1 MSTQQFEQDDQQ
13 KPDDAQ
19 DQAPEQEEESFNPD
33 EAVDSAFMVPKEKQ
47 PLSKGTVAMFVIL
60 AIAGAGTY
68 LMYLRTGPQSASAAT
83 DPKAQQVIKQ
93 FMNDRNKNP
102 AALQKMLE
110 YTESVMKQFRNYPS
124 VNHVPLS
131 SNPFKMASESGQKP
145 TPADDSRER
154 KQREEEKAAIA
165 KAAAELQLQSVMHSD
180 KNKSCM
186 INNTL
191 YREGQQIDAFTIEKI
206 SPHTVIV
213 RSGIYRF
220 QLSMQGK

>member
-13 KPDDAQ
+13 KPEDAQ
-19 DQAPEQEEESFNPD
+19 DQAPEQEEESFDPD
-33 EAVDSAFMVPKEKQ
+33 QAVDSAFMVPKEKQ

-110 YTESVMKQFRNYPS
+110 YTESVMKQLRNYSS
-124 VNHVPLS
+124 VSHVPLS
-131 SNPFKMASESGQKP
+131 SNPFKMAAESGQKP
-145 TPADDSRER
+145 TAGDDTRE
-154 KQREEEKAAIA
+154 KKLREEERAAVA
-165 KAAAELQLQSVMHSD
+165 KAVAGLQLQSVMHSD

-191 YREGQQIDAFTIEKI
+191 YREGQQIDSFTIEKI
-206 SPHTVIV
+206 SPNTVIV
-213 RSGIYRF
+213 RSGVYRF
-220 QLSMQGK
+220 QLSMQR

>member
-1 MSTQQFEQDDQQ
+1 MSTQQFEQDDQ

-68 LMYLRTGPQSASAAT
+68 FMYLRTGPQSASAAT

-102 AALQKMLE
+102 AALQKMLD
-110 YTESVMKQFRNYPS
+110 YTESVMKQLRNYSS

-131 SNPFKMASESGQKP
+131 SNPFKMAAEAGHEP
-145 TPADDSRER
+145 TPADDSREK
-154 KQREEEKAAIA
+154 KQREEEKAAAA
-165 KAAAELQLQSVMHSD
+165 KAVAGLQLQFVMHSD

-191 YREGQQIDAFTIEKI
+191 YREGQQVDSFTIEKI
-206 SPHTVIV
+206 SPNTVVV

>member
-13 KPDDAQ
+13 KPEDAQ
-19 DQAPEQEEESFNPD
+19 DQAPEQEEESFDPD
-33 EAVDSAFMVPKEKQ
+33 QAVDSAFMVPKEKQ

-68 LMYLRTGPQSASAAT
+68 LMYLRIGPQSASAAT

-93 FMNDRNKNP
+93 FMNDRTKNP

-110 YTESVMKQFRNYPS
+110 YTESVMKQLRNYSS
-124 VNHVPLS
+124 VSHVPLS
-131 SNPFKMASESGQKP
+131 SNPFKMAAESGQKP
-145 TPADDSRER
+145 TAGDDTREK

-165 KAAAELQLQSVMHSD
+165 KAVAGLQLQSVMHSD

-191 YREGQQIDAFTIEKI
+191 YREGQQIDSFTIEKI
-206 SPHTVIV
+206 SPNTVIV
-213 RSGIYRF
+213 RSGVYRF
-220 QLSMQGK
+220 QLSMQR